1 MQIEMN
7 LGDIRSENPDLAR
20 FRKFL
25 VMRPHYLDQL
35 IAEARATVA
44 TFGCWSIHHAIE
56 QTRFRHGTGPAR
68 GYAPALTRKIAELD
82 PGLGKKCKTRP
93 SKFAK

>member
-1 MQIEMN
+1 MQEEMN
-7 LGDIRSENPDLAR
+7 LGDPRRENPDLER

-25 VMRPHYLDQL
+25 VMRPHYVEQL

-68 GYAPALTRKIAELD
+68 GYAPALARKIAELHPD
-82 PGLGKKCKTRP
+82 LGCKSTTRP
-93 SKFAK
+93 SKFGK